1 MLNTDNKNNFKFVLG
16 IVVGILVG
24 GITVVGVNKV
34 MQSSNNIQ
42 TNSNEIV
49 KEATDEIPEDYTF
62 NNSTNENMAESYE
75 NSQKVD
81 TTLQYSPVG
90 SEHQI
95 WLVNKF
101 SEVTKGDIINSIN
114 EISIKDNNYYI
125 VNAGLDDN
133 GYTLL
138 FDSNGNEVKDTI
150 NKLIFRE
157 FLNDEIIS
165 FGDKEITLKSDRFED
180 YNICVLDSG
189 YIICIPINEG
199 NSLTQMEILN
209 SNLETIY
216 ISGIDKS
223 YDLFYINDGILIF
236 SNNVQQYDSKMQL
249 DTYIKVTY
257 KLDLASLKTA
267 IIETSTKIIGPAGQ
281 S

>member
-49 KEATDEIPEDYTF
+49 KEVTDEIPEDYTF
-62 NNSTNENMAESYE
+62 NNSTNENMSESYE

-189 YIICIPINEG
+189 YILCIPINEG

-216 ISGIDKS
+216 ISGIDKL

-267 IIETSTKIIGPAGQ
+267 IIETSTKIRGPAGQ